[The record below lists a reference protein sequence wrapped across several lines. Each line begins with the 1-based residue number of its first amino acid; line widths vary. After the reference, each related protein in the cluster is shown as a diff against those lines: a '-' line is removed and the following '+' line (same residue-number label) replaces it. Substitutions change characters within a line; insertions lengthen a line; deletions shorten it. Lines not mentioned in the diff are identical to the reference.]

1 MRIAIVDDEG
11 SYINQISEICRSF
24 GNEKGIVMEI
34 KAFYDGD
41 SFLSS
46 LPSFGVSGYD
56 IVFMDIFMGSTDGVS
71 AAKILREQD
80 SGCIIIFLTSCGERM
95 PDAFSCHAFEYVL
108 KPAEEKR
115 ITEVL
120 SDALKLIPTES
131 KYIDLY
137 SDRKTIRVSA
147 DKIASVVTD
156 AHYLNIGLADGTAV
170 RSRMTMPRFIEQIN
184 GDPRFIYINKGITIN
199 AEYVADFD
207 NSCCIMENGERFP
220 LRIRDRLKIEQAV
233 RDYNFGKI
241 RSTQKREK
249 E

>member
-80 SGCIIIFLTSCGERM
+80 SGCIIIFHLMR
-95 PDAFSCHAFEYVL
+95 
-108 KPAEEKR
+108 
-115 ITEVL
+115 
-120 SDALKLIPTES
+120 
-131 KYIDLY
+131 
-137 SDRKTIRVSA
+137 
-147 DKIASVVTD
+147 
-156 AHYLNIGLADGTAV
+156 
-170 RSRMTMPRFIEQIN
+170 
-184 GDPRFIYINKGITIN
+184 
-199 AEYVADFD
+199 
-207 NSCCIMENGERFP
+207 
-220 LRIRDRLKIEQAV
+220 
-233 RDYNFGKI
+233 
-241 RSTQKREK
+241 
-249 E
+249 